1 VSDTAAAAPPAK
13 RNRRRIY
20 VIAAVVLVAIAVIA
34 WAYIHYEPTISKNR
48 LLDLFGRYGY
58 FVIFVPVLLETA
70 GVPLPGETTLLLSGV
85 AASTGRIDPWIAIA
99 VGSSAAILGDNIGYA
114 IGRYGGRRLVMRL
127 AYIGRIEKSL
137 AWGEQFFARHG
148 GKTVFVARWIF
159 GLRIFGAWIAGMVH
173 MPWRVFFVWNAAGG
187 ITWCASVIGL
197 GYFFGNSLGAIEK
210 VLGVG
215 GVIAVVS
222 VAAVGLGAWRRFE
235 HKKMHQ
241 LEAESAPPSAPPPPP
256 A

>member
-1 VSDTAAAAPPAK
+1 VSETAAAAQSAK
-13 RNRRRIY
+13 RGRRRIY
-20 VIAAVVLVAIAVIA
+20 AIAAVVLLAIAVIV
-34 WAYIHYEPTISKNR
+34 WAYIHYEPTISSNR

-99 VGSSAAILGDNIGYA
+99 VGSTAAILGDNIGYA

-127 AYIGRIEKSL
+127 AHIGRIEKSL

-148 GKTVFVARWIF
+148 GKTVFLARWIF

-173 MPWRVFFVWNAAGG
+173 MPWRVFFGWNAAGG

-197 GYFFGNSLGAIEK
+197 GYFFGHSLHVIEK
-210 VLGVG
+210 LLGVG

-222 VAAVGLGAWRRFE
+222 VAVVGLGAWRRFE
-235 HKKMHQ
+235 RRKVHGQ
-241 LEAESAPPSAPPPPP
+241 APDEGPSAPPV
-256 A
+256 

>member
-1 VSDTAAAAPPAK
+1 VSETAAAAPRAK
-13 RNRRRIY
+13 RSRRRLY
-20 VIAAVVLVAIAVIA
+20 VIAALALLVLAVIA
-34 WAYIHYEPTISKNR
+34 WAYIHYEPSISSER

-99 VGSSAAILGDNIGYA
+99 VGSAAAIIGDNIGYA
-114 IGRYGGRRLVMRL
+114 IGRYGGRKLVMRL
-127 AYIGRIEKSL
+127 AHIGHIESSL

-148 GKTVFVARWIF
+148 GKTVFAARWIF

-173 MPWRVFFVWNAAGG
+173 MPWRVFVFWNAAGG
-187 ITWCASVIGL
+187 VTWCASVIGL
-197 GYFFGNSLGAIEK
+197 GYFFGHSLHVIER

-215 GVIAVVS
+215 GVIAVIS
-222 VAAVGLGAWRRFE
+222 VAVVALGMWRRFE
-235 HKKMHQ
+235 RSKVHGGGGDG
-241 LEAESAPPSAPPPPP
+241 STPPPLPP
-256 A
+256 VA

>member
-1 VSDTAAAAPPAK
+1 M
-13 RNRRRIY
+13 Y
-20 VIAAVVLVAIAVIA
+20 VIAAIVVLVIAVIV
-34 WAYIHYEPTISKNR
+34 WAYVHYQPTISTNR

-70 GVPLPGETTLLLSGV
+70 GVPLPGETTLLLSGL

-99 VGSSAAILGDNIGYA
+99 VGSTAAILGDNIGYA
-114 IGRYGGRRLVMRL
+114 IGRYGGRRLVLRL
-127 AYIGRIEKSL
+127 AHVGRIESSL

-148 GKTVFVARWIF
+148 GKTVFMARWIF

-197 GYFFGNSLGAIEK
+197 GYFFGHSLHVIK
-210 VLGVG
+210 QVLGIG
-215 GVIAVVS
+215 GVIAVVTAAI
-222 VAAVGLGAWRRFE
+222 VALVFWRRFE
-235 HKKMHQ
+235 KRKVHAHDDD
-241 LEAESAPPSAPPPPP
+241 APAPG
-256 A
+256 

>member
-1 VSDTAAAAPPAK
+1 MSETAAAAPRAK
-13 RNRRRIY
+13 RSRRRIY
-20 VIAAVVLVAIAVIA
+20 VIAAVGLVAIAAIA
-34 WAYIHYEPTISKNR
+34 WAYIHYEPSISSNR

-99 VGSSAAILGDNIGYA
+99 VGSTAAILGDNIGYA

-127 AYIGRIEKSL
+127 AHIGRIESSL

-148 GKTVFVARWIF
+148 GKTVFFARWIF

-173 MPWRVFFVWNAAGG
+173 MPWRVFFFWNAAGG

-197 GYFFGNSLGAIEK
+197 GYFFGHSLHVIEK

-222 VAAVGLGAWRRFE
+222 VAAVALVMWRRFE
-235 HKKMHQ
+235 RGKLHQ
-241 LEAESAPPSAPPPPP
+241 HDGESGAAPPPPS

>member
-1 VSDTAAAAPPAK
+1 M
-13 RNRRRIY
+13 Y
-20 VIAAVVLVAIAVIA
+20 VIAAIAVLALALIA
-34 WAYIHYEPTISKNR
+34 WAYVHYEPSISSNR
-48 LLDLFGRYGY
+48 LLDLYGRYGY
-58 FVIFVPVLLETA
+58 LVIFVPVLLETA

-99 VGSSAAILGDNIGYA
+99 VGSAAAILGDNIGYT

-127 AYIGRIEKSL
+127 AYIGRVDSSL
-137 AWGEQFFARHG
+137 AWGERFFARHG

-197 GYFFGNSLGAIEK
+197 GYFFGHSLGAIEK

-215 GVIAVVS
+215 GAIAVAS
-222 VAAVGLGAWRRFE
+222 VAVVGVIAWRRFE
-235 HKKMHQ
+235 HRKLHE
-241 LEAESAPPSAPPPPP
+241 LEQQDGAPPPAPL
-256 A
+256 

>member
-1 VSDTAAAAPPAK
+1 VSETAAVAPRAK
-13 RNRRRIY
+13 RRRRRIY
-20 VIAAVVLVAIAVIA
+20 VIAALVLLVLAAIA
-34 WAYIHYEPTISKNR
+34 WAYIHYQPSISTTR

-99 VGSSAAILGDNIGYA
+99 VGSTAAILGDNIGYA
-114 IGRYGGRRLVMRL
+114 IGRFGGRKLVMRL
-127 AYIGRIEKSL
+127 AHLGRIESSL

-148 GKTVFVARWIF
+148 GKTVFAARWIF

-173 MPWRVFFVWNAAGG
+173 MPWRVFVFWNAAGG

-197 GYFFGNSLGAIEK
+197 GYFFGHSLHVIEK

-215 GVIAVVS
+215 GVIAVIG
-222 VAAVGLGAWRRFE
+222 VAVVALGMWRRFE
-235 HKKMHQ
+235 RSKVHG
-241 LEAESAPPSAPPPPP
+241 AGGDGGSPPPP
-256 A
+256 AQKP